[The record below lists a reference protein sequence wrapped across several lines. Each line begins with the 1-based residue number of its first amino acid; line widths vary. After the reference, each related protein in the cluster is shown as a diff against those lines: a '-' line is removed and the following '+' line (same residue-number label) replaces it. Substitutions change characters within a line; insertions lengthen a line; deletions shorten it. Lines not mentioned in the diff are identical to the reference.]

1 MCPLQYA
8 TFDKDLIFHNYKKNE
23 RRKTDLACIYRENSA
38 KQLVYFITI
47 SSNISLLLVMK
58 SDVKRIV
65 PAYHIPMVREIE
77 SAASLTAIILKDE
90 GGKTKK
96 RKIQVQLT
104 M

>member
-1 MCPLQYA
+1 
-8 TFDKDLIFHNYKKNE
+8 
-23 RRKTDLACIYRENSA
+23 
-38 KQLVYFITI
+38 
-47 SSNISLLLVMK
+47 MK

-77 SAASLTAIILKDE
+77 SAAPLTAIILKDE

-96 RKIQVQLT
+96 RKLQVQLT